1 MASPPARVCKTF
13 LAWPVCSGLAG
24 RGRLGLGEADC
35 VLCPQRGGGHP
46 GTSVSEVAAKLA
58 REGTWP
64 HKPRPRLEP
73 RRRGWGGDIQG
84 RPPPAPCPGNEEGP
98 GVRGKRGCSPQHPAP
113 VSIHESLPTPTPTPP
128 AQSLVHS
135 IPTAQIPRL
144 AENPKLAPGWSRSR
158 HTQLPP
164 VFLPELTS
172 GLPPPC
178 PLLGPC
184 LHPQTIISED

>member
-1 MASPPARVCKTF
+1 MASLPARVCKTF
-13 LAWPVCSGLAG
+13 LARPVCSGLAG

-35 VLCPQRGGGHP
+35 VLCPRRGGGHP

-84 RPPPAPCPGNEEGP
+84 RPPPAPCPGNEEEP
-98 GVRGKRGCSPQHPAP
+98 GVRGKRGCSPQPPAP
-113 VSIHESLPTPTPTPP
+113 VSVHESLPTPTPTPP

-135 IPTAQIPRL
+135 IPL
-144 AENPKLAPGWSRSR
+144 PGSHAWLR
-158 HTQLPP
+158 TQSL
-164 VFLPELTS
+164 LLDGQGADTLSCLLSLSESTS

-178 PLLGPC
+178 PLLGLY